1 MGLAGWIRNKLII
14 RLNGSKE
21 RPFLRGLSVVSCRG
35 VWRGGGTL
43 GPDCDTHLYLFI
55 ETKTGM
61 ESRYRPATMV
71 DIITNEVSCLTA
83 DDKRSPLRPKTSYFE
98 RPSQLNDDFDVK
110 MFRFYKEYVERFEFL
125 ALQRGCLLIFHCWGF
140 SLSFLILQC

>member
-21 RPFLRGLSVVSCRG
+21 RPFLHGLSVVPAERCG
-35 VWRGGGTL
+35 VAH

-110 MFRFYKEYVERFEFL
+110 MFRFYRRYVKRFEFL